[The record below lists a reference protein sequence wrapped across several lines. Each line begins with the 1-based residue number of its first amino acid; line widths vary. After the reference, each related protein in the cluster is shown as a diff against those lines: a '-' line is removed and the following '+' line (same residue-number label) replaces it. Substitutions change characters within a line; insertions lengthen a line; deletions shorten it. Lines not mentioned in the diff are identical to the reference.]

1 MLHIDLLNEEGKQRH
16 HTLLHEAEQWRQQQ
30 RTRAHQT
37 RLWDRLRI
45 YIGSRFTTGGLQLK
59 TDTQPTPQLD

>member
-16 HTLLHEAEQWRQQQ
+16 HTLLHEAEQWRRQQ
-30 RTRAHQT
+30 RTQAHQP

-45 YIGSRFTTGGLQLK
+45 YLGSRLVAPR
-59 TDTQPTPQLD
+59 PTAEDRHTADGAA